1 MRNLKTKI
9 ERLDMKTG
17 IKILLTLLI
26 LVIIGIRQDKLVG
39 WKPSALKNTT
49 SSSSKVKEISL
60 NDAKLLFPN
69 ASSLTTIDTAWV
81 EVRDSKDKK
90 IGELISTSPYSD
102 KIIGFAGTTPLLIA
116 IDTDDKIQK
125 IELLANSESPD
136 YVEHVRNNNLFKA
149 WNGLTIEEAFAKK
162 VDAVSGATYTST
174 GVIESLKARLNVI
187 VKAKESS
194 KISWDKMYKQVIQIL
209 LLSLAL
215 YCFFRPKK
223 SKRVRNALLVLSIY
237 VLGFWQSGMLSLAQ
251 FVSWLTNGIP
261 LSMQI
266 GLVAIF
272 LCSIILPLFTGKAF
286 YCVYLCPFGAAQ
298 EIVGKI
304 NKRKYTVQRNIAKY
318 LYIIRKSILIA
329 VVIVLIIGINIDL
342 SLIEPFSAFNG
353 CAASL
358 SALIIAF
365 ISIVLSIFIHKPWCH
380 YFCPAGEV
388 LDLMKRKKR

>member
-1 MRNLKTKI
+1 
-9 ERLDMKTG
+9 MKTG
-17 IKILLTLLI
+17 IKLLFTLLI
-26 LVIIGIRQDKLVG
+26 LVTIGIRQDKLVG
-39 WKPSALKNTT
+39 WKPSTPQKTT
-49 SSSSKVKEISL
+49 SNSSKVKEISL
-60 NDAKLLFPN
+60 SDAKLLFPN
-69 ASSLTTIDTAWV
+69 ASSLITIDTAWV

-90 IGELISTSPYSD
+90 VGELISTSPNSD

-116 IDTDDKIQK
+116 INTDDKIER

-136 YVEHVRNNNLFKA
+136 YVEHVRKNNLFKA
-149 WNGLTIEEAFAKK
+149 WNGLTIEEALAKK

-174 GVIESLKARLNVI
+174 GVIESLKARLNII
-187 VKAKESS
+187 VKAKETA
-194 KISWDKMYKQVIQIL
+194 KISWDKVCKQAIQLL

-223 SKRVRNALLVLSIY
+223 SKRIRNAVLVMSIFI
-237 VLGFWQSGMLSLAQ
+237 LGFWQSSMLSLAQ

-272 LCSIILPLFTGKAF
+272 LCSIFLPLFTGKAF

-304 NKRKYTVQRNIAKY
+304 NKRKYIVQRNVAKY

-329 VVIVLIIGINIDL
+329 VVITLIIGINFDL
-342 SLIEPFSAFNG
+342 SYIEPFSAFNG

-358 SALIIAF
+358 SAIAIAL
-365 ISIVLSIFIHKPWCH
+365 ISIILSIFIHKPWCH